1 MEVFIMSTVFKKF
14 FAILLCLILSCS
26 VLAGCGDA
34 AGDTE
39 EPDDSGLPTINI
51 ALEAP
56 LSGAGS
62 WSGKAMNAGCMIAL
76 ENMADQFAAL
86 GYQIKLVVND
96 HQASSDV
103 AATDITKDI
112 EFYHTPLVIGT
123 YTGPL
128 VTMSSVAAE
137 NQVVILN
144 PLAMG
149 EQLVGLALQHLS
161 LLRRHLRGYGPLSL

>member
-1 MEVFIMSTVFKKF
+1 MKMIGKKI
-14 FAILLCLILSCS
+14 FAVLLCLSLSCAM
-26 VLAGCGDA
+26 LAGCGDGA
-34 AGDTE
+34 VNNGDT
-39 EPDDSGLPTINI
+39 PDDSGLPTINI

-149 EQLVGLALQHLS
+149 EQLVGLSDWLYNICPSYAATCEAMTRDL
-161 LLRRHLRGYGPLSL
+161 